1 MKTLIIELKQRAEIY
16 AQESIEDYLE
26 HEDAFEAVK
35 EDYIQGGLAVMDIL
49 KDYLPDVGPDFC
61 LGEADEG

>member
-1 MKTLIIELKQRAEIY
+1 MKTLLSELRQRAEIY

-35 EDYIQGGLAVMDIL
+35 EDFIQGGLAVIEIL
-49 KDYLPDVGPDFC
+49 KEALPDVGPDFR
-61 LGEADEG
+61 LGEADES